1 MEMITAT
8 FLSFLAGVGGTGIG
22 GLYTFFVIE
31 ATVEKMTQVLGF
43 ASGIMLAAVFMELIP
58 EAVEISGLIHTLI
71 GIIIGIIFLIL
82 SDMIIEL
89 LMPHSQSLEQHF
101 AQTGAILF
109 LAIACHNFP
118 EGMAIGSGFEVSLK
132 VGFVLVVTLALHN
145 IPEGMAIATAFRL
158 SGMGPFKAFVS
169 TMLAGL
175 PMVFGTLLGQK
186 LGQISPTFI
195 SASLGFAAGAMI
207 YTVCKELL
215 PDTFVLGRSSPWG
228 LIWGLI
234 AGIIFFNLL

>member
-1 MEMITAT
+1 MGMITAT

-43 ASGIMLAAVFMELIP
+43 ASGIRLAAVFMELIP

-82 SDMIIEL
+82 SDLMIES
-89 LMPHSQSLEQHF
+89 LMPQNKSVEQHF

-118 EGMAIGSGFEVSLK
+118 EGMAIGSGFEVSRQ
-132 VGFVLVVTLALHN
+132 VGFVLVVTLAFHN

-158 SGMGPFKAFVS
+158 SGMGPLRLLF
-169 TMLAGL
+169 LQC
-175 PMVFGTLLGQK
+175 LLGYLWFWHFVGTK
-186 LGQISPTFI
+186 TGQISPTFI

-215 PDTFVLGRSSPWG
+215 PDTFVLGRSSPG
-228 LIWGLI
+228 
-234 AGIIFFNLL
+234 A